1 MLLPGLVLLDG
12 LNPDGD
18 RGSPRARYRR
28 VGGNQRQLGEE
39 RKKSKRVTMFWGP
52 GWEFELYVAWRGGAK
67 GSADT
72 VRVDEG
78 QQGKRGGMAG
88 GARGHDAGS
97 RAELLCI
104 ARPGLFQF
112 KSAERTAARW
122 VSPQKPGTSVRVDSA
137 VGQMRMFRPRNR
149 WADVQDCTGLQ
160 AQGRAGGTGRGSEW
174 AGHYVMYQVCACT
187 EGSSSWL

>member
-1 MLLPGLVLLDG
+1 MLLPWLVLLDG

-72 VRVDEG
+72 VRRRGAAGETRWDGRRGERSRCW
-78 QQGKRGGMAG
+78 QQGGIAVYSQAWAFPIQECREDSSKVGQPTKTR
-88 GARGHDAGS
+88 HICS
-97 RAELLCI
+97 RRFGRRSNED
-104 ARPGLFQF
+104 
-112 KSAERTAARW
+112 
-122 VSPQKPGTSVRVDSA
+122 VSPT
-137 VGQMRMFRPRNR
+137 
-149 WADVQDCTGLQ
+149 
-160 AQGRAGGTGRGSEW
+160 
-174 AGHYVMYQVCACT
+174 
-187 EGSSSWL
+187 